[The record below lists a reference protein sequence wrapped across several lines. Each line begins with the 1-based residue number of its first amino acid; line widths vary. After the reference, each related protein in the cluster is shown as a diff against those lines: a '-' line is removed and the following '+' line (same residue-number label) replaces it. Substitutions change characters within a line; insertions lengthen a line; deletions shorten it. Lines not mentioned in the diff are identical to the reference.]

1 MEDRSGARRK
11 APVDPF
17 SVDQSQ
23 TNALLK
29 QRIYQ
34 PSNKRTNASIDSQ
47 SVLVPRPKKLL
58 SASVS
63 VARLPKQLVN
73 PKIKPTASTPVLPP
87 LQPSPRALAVMT
99 PPSVVDECWGEQA
112 PSRSAAKNT
121 FTASLNLDARYLGEF
136 ENGNFL
142 YLQRKPHSDQVVYDL
157 EVVEHYATNPS
168 NYYTM
173 SKAGITHFTHDSS
186 DFCAL
191 DKWELEYQRFT
202 AMRQIPFF
210 QKYRVWK
217 NYNVWKQNI
226 HLAKM
231 QHAKKILNTQLFL
244 LHPQLQDT
252 LLRLRALTLSV
263 SHLSLLR
270 LAPKKTYTLSQLED
284 EQAQAIVDLSAS
296 LATFSNQVVE
306 LCVSA
311 CDGVVDTFLE
321 KNKIVAEHKMTFM
334 ERAALRKE
342 CRSLTNFLRLAD
354 VLVIDAMMQLSITSF
369 QTFLTQCR
377 QSALPLFSVLVE
389 VSNSHTSTTSIAPTP
404 NVDMWRRSFEVIL
417 KQCLTVTEV
426 PERLLGH
433 PKLLGYTS
441 ATAEDEGKTSWSI
454 MSLNLATLLNDDA
467 EFNTV
472 STDIFAALDD
482 AFEAVDAY
490 LDIFHP
496 YFDVYLQDM
505 DMMAHPERFHDA
517 SIDQFS
523 DEIAVFEGQMKTF
536 VHIPSTAVVG
546 VFRVDSDKFKQKLLP
561 TPQQCIVCIKT
572 LLPNLMKEQAQGI
585 LDVLTELSPVAFS
598 VPTTPDKFVAKVV
611 HMEKLGKTLPDLKL
625 QYRRVYDMACLM
637 DNYEWRVPDDIKES
651 IILMKEG
658 VISLEGTLT
667 RFDTDLDAETARFT
681 QLINDMLPPLTKNV
695 LHLQA
700 KLQHPKLETMQTP
713 IADAMV
719 YLHEQQQVVNQLV
732 AEANRLKEY
741 QAQLKQP
748 LSEFTDVQEV
758 VDDVALK
765 TKLWTALGEWE
776 KCTVMYNET
785 RFDQIDVNT
794 MGSQVQSYMKLASQA
809 QRALPQNEV
818 AAVLVGQVEQ
828 FKLVLPVVNDLRGTF
843 LQERHWNQ
851 IHTILGF
858 TVKGDANLTLGT
870 LMERQ
875 AMKHG
880 EAISVVSVAAQQ
892 ESVLEAMLHKV
903 VAVWQKLE
911 LEVKP
916 YKDSKDVFVLGAV
929 DEVLAALDDSIVT
942 INTILGS
949 RFIGAIRDEVDM
961 WRKKLVGL
969 QETLDE
975 WLLVQKNWMYIE
987 NIFSAPDIQ
996 RQLPDASKVFAH
1008 VDLSWKAIMK
1018 RTNDAPLA
1026 IAAGSFPGIKETL
1039 AQHNMNLDKIQK
1051 SLEDYLETKR
1061 MAFPRFYFL
1070 SNDELLE
1077 ILAQSKNPH
1086 AVQPHL
1092 RKCFENLVQLEFGD
1106 GSVDMLAM
1114 ISSEKERVPLGK
1126 NLKARGNVE
1135 DWLKALEV
1143 SMKASIY
1150 KLMKVGL
1157 ADYDT
1162 RLRKEWVCEHPGQVV
1177 ATVAQMTWAR
1187 QTEMVLMHSQSM
1199 QEWLGQVVSELND
1212 LIVKIRGQLT
1222 SLERKVIVALVTTD
1236 VHARDIV
1243 ECLCKENVA
1252 NVGNFIWQQQLRYYW
1267 DPDVDDVLIK
1277 HSDSVIQYGY
1287 EYMGATSRLVIT
1299 PLTDRCW
1306 MTLTGAYGLKLG
1318 AAPAGPAG
1326 TGKTESSKDL
1336 AKAMAIQCVVF
1347 NCSDQIDYK
1356 MMGKLFRGLAQAGNW
1371 TCLDEFNRIDI
1382 EVLSVVAQQLL
1393 TLREGRVQ
1401 EKEHINFMGVEILLK
1416 DHHVIV
1422 TMNPGYAGRTELPD
1436 NLKVCFRP
1444 VSMMV
1449 PDYALIAEIMLF
1461 AEGFSDAKT
1470 LSRKMC
1476 KLYILCSEQLSQQPH
1491 YDYGLRAVKS
1501 VLVMAGSLK
1510 RANPTL
1516 TEDVT
1521 LIRALRDSNV
1531 PKFLSDDLPLF
1542 QAIVYDLFPGIAIPS
1557 NDYGELLVTLELEI
1571 AKANLQNVPTFV
1583 TKIIQLFD
1591 TFNVRFG
1598 GTLVGPTGAGK
1609 STCYR
1614 MLQRTMTALR
1624 ETGSTNSLFQVV
1636 HTRVL
1641 NPKCIT
1647 MGELYGEF
1655 NELTQEWHDGLGSMI
1670 MREAVVD
1677 DSPDFKWTVFDGPI
1691 DALWIENMN
1700 TVLDD
1705 NMTLCLANGERIKLK
1720 SEMRMLFEV
1729 MDLCA
1734 ASPATV
1740 SRIGVVYMTSTD
1752 VGWRPYIQTWLATLV
1767 GTFPS
1772 DWLTRV
1778 HTFLHPVAEKVLEF
1792 VRAFAVEP
1800 VPTVDMSLVTHC
1812 CKLVQSLLDQCVV
1825 HSNAFAYSPAEQL
1838 DVVDKLVVFSVVWS
1852 LGASMSHTSVDAFD
1866 AFLRQLLEPHGP
1878 TVQMPTQGVVFDYYV
1893 DFTSKRFAPWS
1904 DIVPG
1909 FTYNAAM
1916 PYFDMIVATADSIR
1930 YTHLLRTLT
1939 LANTPAYVTGVTG
1952 TGKTVLVMDLIR
1964 ELTTSTEAAS
1974 AGFMS
1979 TTLSFSAQT
1988 SSLVTQQT
1996 IEGKLEKKRR
2006 NLLGPVAN
2014 KRMVVFVDDVNLP
2027 AVEVYGA
2034 QAPIELLRQFLDYR
2048 GFYDRDK
2055 LFWKDIAD
2063 TSVVCAAA
2071 PAGGGRS
2078 HCTPRFVRHF
2088 HVLCVHPARDAS
2100 LELIFSS
2107 ILGGFLERFAAPVK
2121 AVRGSIIACVIEVYN
2136 RVCSELLPTPSKF
2149 HYTFNLRDVSKVF
2162 QGILMITPAKCTDV
2176 NTIHKLWVHE
2186 ACRVFGDR
2194 LNTAQDNAWFED
2206 VVLHL
2211 LSAHCQVKW
2220 TKESLFHAPCPLVFG
2235 DIFRPGVPNPLYEI
2249 CEDAHKVVKVLE
2261 SANDDYN
2268 MRFSNKMNLVF
2279 FRDAIGHL
2287 LRLTRVLRQPRG
2299 NAMLIGVGGSGKQS
2313 LARLAAF
2320 AQDAA
2325 CHQIEITRG
2334 YSAVDFHED
2343 LKTLLVK
2350 AGVHGVPTVFLFTDS
2365 QIVDESFLEDINN
2378 ILNSGEVPNL
2388 FASDEIERIVG
2399 DMRPVVK
2406 SLGLAETRDQ
2416 CIATFVY
2423 RVRNFLHIVLCMSP
2437 VGSALRVR
2445 CRAFPSLINCCTID
2459 WYMNWPKEAL
2469 ESVATRFL
2477 AHVHLPSEDMRASLI
2492 GMCSIVH
2499 TTSNEFAAAFQ
2510 SQLQRHVY
2518 TTPKSYLDLIQLY
2531 VKMLQIKQTELQ
2543 HIKSRME
2550 IGVKKLDETNAI
2562 VDSLKS
2568 ELIKLQPILTQKARE
2583 AEVLLKQVSID
2594 QQAAADV
2601 RMRVSKD
2608 EAVVGKQA
2616 EEVAI
2621 LQADA
2626 QKDLDIAMPALHNAQ
2641 NALHSLSKSDIT
2653 EVKSFTKPPEAV
2665 ETVMSCVCLLL
2676 GEKQTWDAAKKV
2688 LNDSAF
2694 IERLMNY
2701 DKDNIPAPLLKKL
2714 SKCVSEPGMA
2724 VEVVSKVSKAATSL
2738 CMWAHA
2744 MDVYSKVAKEVGP
2757 KKANLDAMNEK
2768 LQAANAVLKTKQ
2780 DELRIVNEKVML
2792 LEKQCNDTLDEKDAL
2807 AKEAS
2812 TTEKRLIRA
2821 EKLISGLSVEGKR
2834 WKESVA
2840 SLGDGILAM
2849 VGDTFLAAA
2858 SISYYGAFTGAFRQQ
2873 MVDCW
2878 RDKVEELEIPCSR
2891 AKYSLATTLGSPVE
2905 IREWQ
2910 LNGLPT
2916 DGNSTDNAI
2925 LATRGERW
2933 PLMIDPQG
2941 QANKWIK
2948 NTVAPDVTK
2957 MTHANLLRSLESCIR
2972 NGKSLLIEDIEES
2985 LEPALEPILQKAIF
2999 KQGGRVLIHLGD
3011 ADVDYD
3017 PAFKL
3022 WITTKCA
3029 NPHYLP
3035 EVYIKV
3041 TIINFTVTMTG
3052 LEDQLLGDVVKHER
3066 PDMEEKKN
3074 RLVVT
3079 MAQDKKQLQDIEDR
3093 ILQKLSESS
3102 GNVLDDEGLIET
3114 LASSNATSKVIKERV
3129 HEAEATE
3136 LDINRARDEY
3146 RSVATRGSIL
3156 YFVVAQLA
3164 MIDPMYQ
3171 YSLPY
3176 FQRLFNIC
3184 FDAAPSSP
3192 VLATRLRALI
3202 EFQTTY
3208 IYTNIC
3214 RGLFEVHK
3222 VLFSVLICCKIML
3235 HDGRISPREWL
3246 LFLRGASSTKKSA
3259 PNPQPD
3265 SISDGQW
3272 QLLLELETLGPACD
3286 GLSTSFQNEW
3296 KAWQGWLQSGDPPQA
3311 QLCPQG
3317 YASRMTSFQTVL
3329 LIKGLAQ
3336 EKVQRV
3342 TLHML
3347 TVEMGAGFGKLG
3359 TVSMDDIYKDTDRKT
3374 PCIFV
3379 LSAGADPTGML
3390 LRFAKDRQFSDRLHL
3405 ISLGQGQGPRAEALI
3420 EVSKTNGDWV
3430 LLQNCHLAKSW
3441 MPALEKKVDDLAADA
3456 TVVDSFRLFLT
3467 SFPAAYFPVTV
3478 LQNGIKLTNEPP
3490 KGIRANLIRSFVT
3503 LLSSDSAFFD
3513 MFESAVW
3520 RKLLCSLVFFH
3531 AIIQERR
3538 KFGPLGWNI
3547 KYEFNDTDL
3556 ETSYACLRK
3565 FLTEQP
3571 TIPWDALRYVTG
3583 QINYGG
3589 RVTDD
3594 WDRRCLMSILNGF
3607 YTPQVLDDSYT
3618 FSSSGTYYAI
3628 TAHNYASVMAY
3639 FESLPVHAAPEIFG
3653 MHENANVTFERNES
3667 WQMIHIVLSLEPRDG
3682 GGSGGQSNDDKV
3694 LELAAS
3700 IQSQL
3705 PDNLRLD
3712 EAGPTTFRTRT
3723 VLGTVV
3729 MDSLATVL
3737 SQELVKF
3744 NHLLTKM
3751 RVSLMDIQRA
3761 IQGLIV
3767 MSSDLDNMYTSFLN
3781 GRVPGIWEVV
3791 SFASLKAL
3799 GPWVEDLLSR
3809 VAFFRTW
3816 LVHGEPVVFPLP
3828 AFFFPQG
3835 FMTGTLQNF
3844 ARKYQTAID
3853 CLGFTFAVLEGT
3865 AASITSSPSDGI
3877 YVDGMWLEGARW
3889 NGVTLE
3895 EARPGEMFSPMS
3907 VVHFLPQANID
3918 RRKDEYPCPVYKTSV
3933 RKGTLSTTGM
3943 STNFVVAVYLPT
3955 TEKPDHWVLNGAAFL
3970 LNLDS

>member
-1 MEDRSGARRK
+1 MEERRDSRSGARRK
-11 APVDPF
+11 PPEAKSSMSPMEMDL
-17 SVDQSQ
+17 
-23 TNALLK
+23 LLK
-29 QRIYQ
+29 
-34 PSNKRTNASIDSQ
+34 KRLYEPAGSAKPIEVRSA
-47 SVLVPRPKKLL
+47 LVPKVRKAKKASATSAPLPKLL
-58 SASVS
+58 RP
-63 VARLPKQLVN
+63 RLDPL
-73 PKIKPTASTPVLPP
+73 PDAPTPVVVQPP
-87 LQPSPRALAVMT
+87 PVATPSPAAN
-99 PPSVVDECWGEQA
+99 P
-112 PSRSAAKNT
+112 RSS
-121 FTASLNLDARYLGEF
+121 FTASLHLDARYLDEF
-136 ENGNFL
+136 EAGNFL
-142 YLQRKPHSDQVVYDL
+142 YLQRKPESDEVVYDL
-157 EVVEHYATNPS
+157 QVVEHYETNPAS
-168 NYYTM
+168 YYTM
-173 SKAGITHFTHDSS
+173 SKAGITHFTPDSS
-186 DFCAL
+186 DFCPL
-191 DKWELEYQRFT
+191 DKWELEYARFVR
-202 AMRQIPFF
+202 MRQIPFF

-226 HLAKM
+226 RGSKMRDAKY
-231 QHAKKILNTQLFL
+231 ALEKRLFL
-244 LHPQLQDT
+244 LNPQLQPT
-252 LLRLRALTLSV
+252 LLALRKLTLQVTQTLLLRLVPKKIYTLAALEADQRDAVTELST
-263 SHLSLLR
+263 SLR
-270 LAPKKTYTLSQLED
+270 LFSTNVLNLCVAACD
-284 EQAQAIVDLSAS
+284 AVVDL
-296 LATFSNQVVE
+296 
-306 LCVSA
+306 
-311 CDGVVDTFLE
+311 FLE
-321 KNKIVAEHKMTFM
+321 RNKIVAEHKMTFM

-342 CRSLTNFLRLAD
+342 CRSLTNFVRLAD
-354 VLVIDAMMQLSITSF
+354 LLVIDAMLQLSIHSF
-369 QTFLTQCR
+369 THFLAQCR
-377 QSALPLFSVLVE
+377 QAATPLFSVTVAIAE
-389 VSNSHTSTTSIAPTP
+389 TSIVVTP
-404 NVDMWRRSFEVIL
+404 SAEAWTLSLENIL
-417 KQCLTVTEV
+417 KQCLTVLDV
-426 PERLLGH
+426 PDRLLGH
-433 PKLLGYTS
+433 PMLLAYTN
-441 ATAEDEGKTSWSI
+441 ATAEDEGKAAWSI
-454 MSLNLATLLNDDA
+454 AELNLASLLNDDA
-467 EFNTV
+467 GFSGV
-472 STDIFAALDD
+472 SADIFATLDE
-482 AFEAVDAY
+482 AFEAIEIY
-490 LDIFHP
+490 LEVFGP
-496 YFDVYLQDM
+496 YFATYTENIAAQM
-505 DMMAHPERFHDA
+505 HPEHFHDA
-517 SIDQFS
+517 SIEMFGDAITLFQQQQAEF
-523 DEIAVFEGQMKTF
+523 TR
-536 VHIPSTAVVG
+536 IPASGTVG
-546 VFRVDSDKFKQKLLP
+546 VFRVESDEFKQLLLP
-561 TPQQCIVCIKT
+561 TPGKSIIAIRT
-572 LLPNLMKEQAQGI
+572 LLPKLMKKQSVAI
-585 LDVLTELSPVAFS
+585 LDELGLLSPLAFGAPS
-598 VPTTPDKFVAKVV
+598 KPDAFVEKVV
-611 HMEKLGKTLPDLKL
+611 HMQHVTTVLPAIKL
-625 QYRRVYDMACLM
+625 QYRRVYDMAILM
-637 DNYEWRVPDDIKES
+637 DNYEWRVPDDIKED

-658 VISLEGTLT
+658 VLSLEGTLAK
-667 RFDTDLDAETARFT
+667 FDAELEGETARFT
-681 QLINDMLPPLTKNV
+681 QLINDMLPPLTRSVEAISN
-695 LHLQA
+695 
-700 KLQHPKLETMQTP
+700 KLANPKLATMQTS
-713 IADAMV
+713 IVDA
-719 YLHEQQQVVNQLV
+719 LAFLQEQEVVVNQLA
-732 AEANRLKEY
+732 AEAARIKEY
-741 QAQLKQP
+741 QIQLKQIP
-748 LSEFTDVQEV
+748 SEFQDIQDV
-758 VDDVALK
+758 VDDVTLK
-765 TKLWTALGEWE
+765 TRLWTALGEWE
-776 KCTVMYNET
+776 KATVTYNET
-785 RFDQIDVNT
+785 TFGNIDVDA
-794 MGSQVQSYMKLASQA
+794 MSSQVQGYLKLASQA
-809 QRALPQNEV
+809 IRALPANEV
-818 AAVLVGQVEQ
+818 AVSLQVQVEQ
-828 FKLVLPVVNDLRGTF
+828 FKLVLPVVVDLRGSF
-843 LQERHWNQ
+843 LQDRHWTQ
-851 IHTILGF
+851 IHDILGF
-858 TVKGDANLTLGT
+858 TVKGDASLTLGT
-870 LMERQ
+870 LMARQ
-875 AMKHG
+875 AMSHG
-880 EAISVVSVAAQQ
+880 EEISVVSVSAQQ
-892 ESVLEAMLHKV
+892 EAVLETMLQKV
-903 VAVWQKLE
+903 IQVWQTLE

-916 YKDSKDVFVLGAV
+916 YKESKDVFVLGAV

-949 RFIGAIRDEVDM
+949 RFIGAIRDEVET
-961 WRKKLVGL
+961 WRRRLVGL

-987 NIFSAPDIQ
+987 TIFSAPDIQ

-1008 VDLSWKAIMK
+1008 VDASWKAIMK
-1018 RTNDAPLA
+1018 RTADSPIA
-1026 IAAGSFPGIKETL
+1026 ITAGSFPGIKETL
-1039 AQHNMNLDKIQK
+1039 TQHNMHLDKIQK

-1092 RKCFENLVQLEFGD
+1092 RKCFENLVKLEFGD
-1106 GSVDMLAM
+1106 GSVDMVAM
-1114 ISSEKERVPLGK
+1114 LSSENERVPLGK

-1150 KLMKVGL
+1150 KLMKYGL

-1162 RLRKEWVCEHPGQVV
+1162 RLRKEWVVDHPGQVV

-1187 QTEMVLMHSQSM
+1187 ETEAVLRTSGSM
-1199 QEWLGQVVSELND
+1199 QNWLATVVGDLND
-1212 LIVKIRGQLT
+1212 LIIKIRGKLS

-1243 ECLCKENVA
+1243 ECLMLEGVVD
-1252 NVGNFIWQQQLRYYW
+1252 VGNFIWQQQLRYYW
-1267 DPDVDDVLIK
+1267 DPDADDVLIK
-1277 HSDSVIQYGY
+1277 HSDSIIQYGY

-1393 TLREGRVQ
+1393 TLREGRLQ

-1461 AEGFSDAKT
+1461 AEGFGDAKT

-1542 QAIVYDLFPGIAIPS
+1542 QAIVYDLFPGIDIPS
-1557 NDYGELLVTLELEI
+1557 NDYGELLVCLEAEV
-1571 AKANLQNVPTFV
+1571 AKAQLQKVPNFV
-1583 TKIIQLFD
+1583 TKIIQMFD

-1609 STCYR
+1609 TTCYR
-1614 MLQRTMTALR
+1614 MLQNIMTKLR
-1624 ETGSTNSLFQVV
+1624 QQGSTNPLFQAV
-1636 HTRVL
+1636 HARVL

-1655 NELTQEWHDGLGSMI
+1655 NDLTQEWHDGLASMI
-1670 MREAVVD
+1670 MREAVNED
-1677 DSPDFKWTVFDGPI
+1677 NGDYKWTVFDGPI

-1720 SEMRMLFEV
+1720 TEMRMLFEV

-1752 VGWRPYIQTWLATLV
+1752 VGWLPYVQTWLQTRPS
-1767 GTFPS
+1767 TFPPA
-1772 DWLTRV
+1772 WLHRL
-1778 HTFLHPVAEKVLEF
+1778 HTNISAVVEKVLQF
-1792 VRAFAVEP
+1792 VRLNCAEP
-1800 VPTVDMSLVTHC
+1800 VPTVDIQLVTHC
-1812 CKLVQSLLDQCVV
+1812 CRLLD
-1825 HSNAFAYSPAEQL
+1825 AFFPQLIALKLQDEPEQL
-1838 DVVDKLVVFSVVWS
+1838 ELVNKLFCFSLIWS
-1852 LGASMSHTSVDAFD
+1852 LGASMSQDTLEPFD
-1866 AFLRQLLEPHGP
+1866 AFFRSLLESAGIAAHIPSHGL
-1878 TVQMPTQGVVFDYYV
+1878 VFDYYV
-1893 DFTSKRFAPWS
+1893 DLANKRFSPWS
-1904 DIVPG
+1904 EIVPE
-1909 FTYNAAM
+1909 FKYNASM
-1916 PYFDMIVATADSIR
+1916 PYFDMIVATADTIR
-1930 YTHLLRTLT
+1930 YTFLLRVLT
-1939 LANTPAYVTGVTG
+1939 MNNTPAYMTGVTG
-1952 TGKTVLVMDLIR
+1952 TGKTVIVMDLLR
-1964 ELTTSTEAAS
+1964 ELTTAIEDEPAKFAST
-1974 AGFMS
+1974 MM
-1979 TTLSFSAQT
+1979 SFSAQT
-1988 SSLVTQQT
+1988 SSLVTQST
-1996 IEGKLEKKRR
+1996 IEAKLEKKRK
-2006 NLLGPVAN
+2006 NLLGPFGN
-2014 KRMVVFVDDVNLP
+2014 KRMVIFVDDVNLP

-2034 QAPIELLRQFLDYR
+2034 QAPIELLRQFLDFR

-2063 TSVVCAAA
+2063 TLFMCAAA

-2088 HVLCVHPARDAS
+2088 HVLCMHPARESS
-2100 LELIFSS
+2100 LKQIFSS
-2107 ILGGFLERFAAPVK
+2107 ILGGFLERFSAPVK
-2121 AVRGSIIACVIEVYN
+2121 SMRNGIITCIIEVYN

-2162 QGILMITPAKCTDV
+2162 QGLLMITPSKCQDADTM
-2176 NTIHKLWVHE
+2176 NKLWVHE
-2186 ACRVFGDR
+2186 AARVFGDR
-2194 LNTAQDNAWFED
+2194 LNTVPDTEWFED
-2206 VVLHL
+2206 LVTSL
-2211 LSAHCQVKW
+2211 LSTNFHVTWSKND
-2220 TKESLFHAPCPLVFG
+2220 LFHSPCPLIFG
-2235 DIFRPGVPNPLYEI
+2235 DIFKPGTPNPLYEM
-2249 CEDAHKVVKVLE
+2249 CDDHGRVVRLLE
-2261 SANDDYN
+2261 SANEDYN
-2268 MRFSNKMNLVF
+2268 MRHSNKMNLVF
-2279 FRDAIGHL
+2279 FRDAIAHL
-2287 LRLTRVLRQPRG
+2287 LRLTRILRQPRG

-2320 AQDAA
+2320 VQEAS

-2334 YSAVDFHED
+2334 YSNTEFHED
-2343 LKTLLVK
+2343 IKTFMLK
-2350 AGVHGVPTVFLFTDS
+2350 AGVQGVPTVFLFTDS

-2388 FASDEIERIVG
+2388 FAPDEMDRIVG

-2406 SLGLAETRDQ
+2406 ALGLPETRDQ
-2416 CIATFVY
+2416 CLTTFVY

-2469 ESVATRFL
+2469 QSVASRFL
-2477 AHVHLPSEDMRASLI
+2477 SQIPLPSEDLRTALI
-2492 GMCSIVH
+2492 DMCSIVH
-2499 TTSNEFAAAFQ
+2499 TTSNDVATAFQ
-2510 SQLQRHVY
+2510 RQLQRHVY

-2531 VKMLQIKQTELQ
+2531 LKMLKEKTEQLQ
-2543 HIKSRME
+2543 SVKTRME
-2550 IGVKKLDETNAI
+2550 IGVKKLEETNSI
-2562 VDSLKS
+2562 VDALKGD
-2568 ELIKLQPILTQKARE
+2568 LIKLQPVLTKKAAE

-2594 QQAAADV
+2594 QKAAAEV
-2601 RMRVSKD
+2601 RARVSKD

-2616 EEVAI
+2616 EEVSI

-2626 QKDLDIAMPALHNAQ
+2626 QKDLDVAMPALKNAET
-2641 NALHSLSKSDIT
+2641 ALNSLSKGDIT

-2665 ETVMSCVCLLL
+2665 ETVMQCVCLLL
-2676 GEKQTWDAAKKV
+2676 GEKQTWDVAKKV
-2688 LNDSAF
+2688 LGDSMF
-2694 IERLMNY
+2694 LDRLINY
-2701 DKDNIPAPLLKKL
+2701 DKDNIPEALLKKL
-2714 SKCVSEPGMA
+2714 SKCVANPGMS

-2757 KKANLDAMNEK
+2757 KQANLDAMNAK
-2768 LQAANAVLKTKQ
+2768 LEAANAVLKTKQ
-2780 DELRIVNEKVML
+2780 DELRKVNENVMM
-2792 LEKQCNDTLDEKDAL
+2792 LEKQCKDTLDEKDAL
-2807 AKEAS
+2807 AREAG
-2812 TTEKRLIRA
+2812 TTEKRLVRA

-2834 WKESVA
+2834 WKETVA
-2840 SLGDGILAM
+2840 SLVEGVLA
-2849 VGDTFLAAA
+2849 VIGDTFLAAA
-2858 SISYYGAFTGAFRQQ
+2858 SISYYGAFTGSYRQQ
-2873 MVDCW
+2873 MVDAWLAECDA
-2878 RDKVEELEIPCSR
+2878 REIPSSKS
-2891 AKYSLATTLGSPVE
+2891 KYSLAATLGSPVE
-2905 IREWQ
+2905 VREWQ

-2916 DGNSTDNAI
+2916 DMNSTDNAI

-2948 NTVAPDVTK
+2948 KTYLPEATK
-2957 MTHANLLRSLESCIR
+2957 MTNANLLRSLESCIR
-2972 NGKSLLIEDIEES
+2972 NGKSLLIEDIEET
-2985 LEPALEPILQKAIF
+2985 LEPSLEPILQKAIF
-2999 KQGGRVLIHLGD
+2999 KQGGRLLIHLGD
-3011 ADVDYD
+3011 SDVDYD
-3017 PAFKL
+3017 PSFRL

-3052 LEDQLLGDVVKHER
+3052 LEDQLLGDAVKHER
-3066 PDMEEKKN
+3066 PDIEEKKN

-3079 MAQDKKQLQDIEDR
+3079 MAQDKKQLKDIEDR

-3102 GNVLDDEGLIET
+3102 GNVLDDEGLIDT
-3114 LASSNATSKVIKERV
+3114 LASSNATSKIIKERV
-3129 HEAEATE
+3129 QESEATE
-3136 LDINRARDEY
+3136 LEINRTREEY

-3164 MIDPMYQ
+3164 TIDPMYQ
-3171 YSLPY
+3171 YSLPF

-3184 FDAAPSSP
+3184 FDATPPSA
-3192 VLATRLRALI
+3192 VLSTRLAMLI
-3202 EFQTTY
+3202 DFQTTY

-3235 HDGRISPREWL
+3235 YDGRIAPNEWS
-3246 LFLRGASSTKKSA
+3246 LFLRGVSGAKHGV
-3259 PNPQPD
+3259 PNPAPD
-3265 SISDGQW
+3265 TITDAQWALLQEMEVVVGAPAEGLVESLVSEWRQWLAWLQSSDNVPSPMRSPRGI
-3272 QLLLELETLGPACD
+3272 GAR
-3286 GLSTSFQNEW
+3286 LSSFQN
-3296 KAWQGWLQSGDPPQA
+3296 
-3311 QLCPQG
+3311 
-3317 YASRMTSFQTVL
+3317 VL
-3329 LIKGLAQ
+3329 LMKGLAQ
-3336 EKVQRV
+3336 EKVQRC
-3342 TLHML
+3342 LLNML
-3347 TVEMGAGFGKLG
+3347 TLEMASGFGQLG
-3359 TVSMDDIYKDTDRKT
+3359 TVSMEEIYKDTDKKT

-3420 EVSKTNGDWV
+3420 ETSKSIGDWV

-3441 MPALEKKVDDLAADA
+3441 MPSLEKKVDDLACDPSVQD
-3456 TVVDSFRLFLT
+3456 TFRLFLT

-3490 KGIRANLIRSFVT
+3490 KGIRANLIRSFAM
-3503 LLSSDSAFFD
+3503 LQSADPRFFET
-3513 MFESAVW
+3513 FEGTGSFEEGGATWTKSQVW
-3520 RKLLCSLVFFH
+3520 KKLLASLVFFH

-3538 KFGPLGWNI
+3538 KFGALGWNI

-3556 ETSYACLRK
+3556 ETSYECLKK
-3565 FLTEQP
+3565 FLLEQP

-3594 WDRRCLMSILNGF
+3594 WDRRCLTSILNGF
-3607 YTPQVLDDSYT
+3607 YTPGVLQDSYR
-3618 FSSSGTYYAI
+3618 FSASGTYYAPS
-3628 TAHNYASVMAY
+3628 TPELASIVSY
-3639 FESLPVHAAPEIFG
+3639 FENLPAHASPEIFG

-3667 WQMIHIVLSLEPRDG
+3667 AQMINIILSLEPRDG
-3682 GGSGGQSNDDKV
+3682 GGGGGVSNDDSV

-3700 IQSQL
+3700 IQASL
-3705 PDNLRLD
+3705 PGNLRLD
-3712 EAGPTTFRTRT
+3712 EAGPSTFKTRT

-3744 NHLLTKM
+3744 NKLLVKM
-3751 RVSLMDIQRA
+3751 RASLADIQRA

-3781 GRVPGIWEVV
+3781 GKVPGIWEVV
-3791 SFASLKAL
+3791 SFASLKSL
-3799 GPWVEDLLSR
+3799 GPWVQDLLGR

-3816 LVHGEPVVFPLP
+3816 LVNGEPVVFPLP

-3853 CLGFTFAVLEGT
+3853 CLGFTFSVMDVP
-3865 AASITSSPSDGI
+3865 ASAISESPADGI
-3877 YVDGMWLEGARW
+3877 YVDGLWLEGARW
-3889 NGVTLE
+3889 NAKKRCLE
-3895 EARPGEMFSPMS
+3895 EARPGEMFSPMAM
-3907 VVHFLPQANID
+3907 VHFLPAANIL
-3918 RRKDEYPCPVYKTSV
+3918 RKKEEYPCPVYKTSV
-3933 RKGTLSTTGM
+3933 RQGTLSTTGM

-3955 TEKPDHWVLNGAAFL
+3955 RQNPDHWVLNGAAFL
-3970 LNLDS
+3970 LNLN